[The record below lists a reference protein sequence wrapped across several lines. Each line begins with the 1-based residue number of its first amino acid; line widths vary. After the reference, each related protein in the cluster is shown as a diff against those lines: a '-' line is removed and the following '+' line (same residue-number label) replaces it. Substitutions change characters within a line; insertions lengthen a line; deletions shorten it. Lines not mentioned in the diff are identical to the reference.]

1 MLDAFWSGIGE
12 ELAKTWVARVLTPAF
27 VYWTAAVALV
37 WWNAHSAGVAARG
50 WTAEIAASATG
61 IGALPVVVQVGLIVG
76 ALIGVVGSGLLAER
90 LTLPVLRLLEG
101 YALRPGWLQSA
112 AIAYRRKRRRQIVKR
127 RDELV
132 RRHRWQGLSREDYAR
147 LVTLRKP
154 QRLDN
159 EEQTQLAELEKRAVK
174 GLSPA
179 EAARL
184 SRYAGWLA
192 TTPPEA
198 EVMPTRLGDVL
209 RVAERRPNHSYR
221 LDGVTSWTALYLVMP
236 AETRNALA
244 TARAAVNT
252 ATRSWLWAALVVL
265 WFPITP
271 WALAVGAVLAALVY
285 RLGVLPRAV
294 TFGALLGASFDLHR
308 MALYDAL
315 HLPRPRSL
323 QQEREVT
330 GPQATALLAG
340 RLAPDAAL
348 RYQFRE
354 TKSGATDT
362 GSSAGS
368 STAAARTTDRR

>member
-1 MLDAFWSGIGE
+1 MLDAFWSGVGE

-27 VYWTAAVALV
+27 VYWAAAVALV
-37 WWNAHSAGVAARG
+37 WWSVHSGGVAARG

-61 IGALPVVVQVGLIVG
+61 IGALPVVVQIGLVVG

-112 AIAYRRKRRRQIVKR
+112 AVNHRRKRRRRIVER

-132 RRHRWQGLSREDYAR
+132 RRDRWHGLPREDYAR
-147 LVTLRKP
+147 LVTLRAT
-154 QRLDN
+154 QRLDD
-159 EEQTQLAELEKRAVK
+159 EGQKQLADLEKRAVK
-174 GLSPA
+174 RLSPA
-179 EAARL
+179 ESARL

-209 RVAERRPNHSYR
+209 RAAERRPNHSYR
-221 LDGVTSWTALYLVMP
+221 LDGVTSWTALNLVMP
-236 AETRNALA
+236 AETRSALA

-252 ATRSWLWAALVVL
+252 AARSWLWAALIVL
-265 WFPITP
+265 WFPVTP
-271 WALAVGAVLAALVY
+271 WALAVGVVLAALVY
-285 RLGVLPRAV
+285 RFGVLPRAV

-315 HLPRPRSL
+315 HLPRPPSL
-323 QQEREVT
+323 QQERAVT

-340 RLAPDAAL
+340 RLDADAVL

-354 TKSGATDT
+354 TKSDAGA
-362 GSSAGS
+362 SAGS
-368 STAAARTTDRR
+368 STTAARTTGRR